1 MTLGMVILGR
11 QGSGKG
17 TQAVRIAE
25 RFQIV
30 HISTGDMLRSAVQEG
45 TELGLKAKS
54 IMDAGGLVTDDV
66 VNGIVAERLAKDD
79 VQNSGFLLDGYPR
92 TVGQAT
98 QLKKLVG
105 ESLKLAI
112 NLDVSIEEVTQRMMS
127 RGREDDT
134 PDAIAKRLELYEAE
148 TAPLIEWFESE
159 NILCVIDGLG
169 TEIEVHQR
177 VIEEIER
184 NIG

>member
-1 MTLGMVILGR
+1 MRIVLLGPPGA
-11 QGSGKG
+11 GKG
-17 TQAVRIAE
+17 TQANKLFRDYGLV
-25 RFQIV
+25 QL
-30 HISTGDMLRSAVQEG
+30 STGDMLRSAVQEG

-54 IMDAGGLVTDDV
+54 IMDSGGLVTDDV

-98 QLKKLVG
+98 ELKKLVG
-105 ESLKLAI
+105 DSLKLAI

-134 PDAIAKRLELYEAE
+134 PEAIARRLELYEAE
-148 TAPLIEWFESE
+148 TAPLIEWFENE

-169 TEIEVHQR
+169 TEIEVHRR
-177 VIEEIER
+177 VIEEIQR
-184 NIG
+184 NI

>member
-11 QGSGKG
+11 QGSERNASSSHSG
-17 TQAVRIAE
+17 TVSNRSYFNRRHVAVCCAR
-25 RFQIV
+25 
-30 HISTGDMLRSAVQEG
+30 G

-54 IMDAGGLVTDDV
+54 IMDSGGLVTDDV

-98 QLKKLVG
+98 ELKQLVG
-105 ESLKLAI
+105 DSLKLAI

-134 PDAIAKRLELYEAE
+134 PEAIARRLELYEAE
-148 TAPLIEWFESE
+148 TAPLIEWFENE

-169 TEIEVHQR
+169 TEIEVHRR
-177 VIEEIER
+177 VIEEIQR
-184 NIG
+184 NI